1 MDILFCGTLL
11 KSKNPPRFGNIFAV
25 GHVHKCNCMRKIIV
39 VEDDDD
45 ILFVV
50 SYMLERNGYVVLPV
64 VVGELVIEEVLRVK
78 PDLILMD
85 INLRTCDGRELCLE
99 LKTKYLLQTPIILFS
114 ANVQLA
120 PTVPLY
126 KADGFI
132 SKPFDMDELV
142 KTIHEH
148 LSTA

>member
-1 MDILFCGTLL
+1 
-11 KSKNPPRFGNIFAV
+11 
-25 GHVHKCNCMRKIIV
+25 MRSVIV

-50 SYMLERNGYVVLPV
+50 SYMLESNGYMVLPV

-85 INLRTCDGRELCLE
+85 INLKTRDGRELCLE
-99 LKTKYLLQTPIILFS
+99 LKTKYQLQTPVILFS
-114 ANVQLA
+114 ANVHLA
-120 PTVPLY
+120 STVHLY

-132 SKPFDMDELV
+132 PKPFDVDELV
-142 KTIHEH
+142 KVIDKH
-148 LSTA
+148 LNTAN

>member
-1 MDILFCGTLL
+1 
-11 KSKNPPRFGNIFAV
+11 
-25 GHVHKCNCMRKIIV
+25 MRKVIV

-50 SYMLERNGYVVLPV
+50 SYMLERSGYFVLPV
-64 VVGELVIEEVLRVK
+64 VVGELVIEEVLMMQ

-99 LKTKYLLQTPIILFS
+99 LKTLYHLQTPILLFS
-114 ANVQLA
+114 ANVHLA
-120 PTVPLY
+120 STVHLY

-132 SKPFDMDELV
+132 PKPFDWDELV
-142 KTIHEH
+142 STVDKH
-148 LSTA
+148 LSSKQMV